1 MVRGVVVQVAAGR
14 LASWKHRA
22 PSRPCPQ
29 VGQVGGGVEGTIG
42 PDQLW
47 PLHQQRPGLTGRQAT
62 RRNLL
67 QETAYFN
74 QEDKIKYCCRVLI
87 IRNELSSPLDSK
99 NQVFNARVEIFWLP
113 WMEVTCRAGRGGR
126 GGRGAVAR
134 RRGLWSQDQ
143 PFGGRRSEGEAAP
156 APR

>member
-1 MVRGVVVQVAAGR
+1 MSNYSTARLMAPCIGLAERFNLWAGNVMSSSHEGKEDMVRGVVVQVAAGR

-74 QEDKIKYCCRVLI
+74 QEDQI
-87 IRNELSSPLDSK
+87 
-99 NQVFNARVEIFWLP
+99 
-113 WMEVTCRAGRGGR
+113 
-126 GGRGAVAR
+126 
-134 RRGLWSQDQ
+134 
-143 PFGGRRSEGEAAP
+143 
-156 APR
+156 